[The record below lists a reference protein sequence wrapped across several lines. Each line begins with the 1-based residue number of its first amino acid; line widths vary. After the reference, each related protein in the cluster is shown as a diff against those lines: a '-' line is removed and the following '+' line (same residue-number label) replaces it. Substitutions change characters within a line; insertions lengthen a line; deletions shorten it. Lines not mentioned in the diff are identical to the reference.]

1 VNIRIGPVSKKLTPH
16 LGACLHCKTTWRFVK
31 PHNTPLNKHESVFP
45 LCEKCWKRL
54 TPEQRLPYYWLLLL
68 EWNME
73 DGTELADDERAALR
87 AAVLQGL

>member
-1 VNIRIGPVSKKLTPH
+1 
-16 LGACLHCKTTWRFVK
+16 
-31 PHNTPLNKHESVFP
+31 
-45 LCEKCWKRL
+45 
-54 TPEQRLPYYWLLLL
+54 LLL